1 MSYYITKQASKWARS
16 ENCSD
21 AQLIDALQEME
32 RGLTGNALGANLYKK
47 RVAVPGSGKSG
58 GWRVIVATKFRG
70 HWFVIH
76 GFAKN
81 VQANI
86 NDQQLAD
93 LKVLSKA
100 LLSYDDVTIK
110 RAVERGLV
118 RLILEGQCK

>member
-1 MSYYITKQASKWARS
+1 MSYYITRQASKWAKS
-16 ENCSD
+16 EKCSD
-21 AQLIDALQEME
+21 AQLINALQEME

-47 RVAVPGSGKSG
+47 RIAVPGAGKSG

-81 VQANI
+81 AQANI
-86 NDQQLAD
+86 DAQQLAD

-100 LLSYDDVTIK
+100 LLSYDDLTID
-110 RAVERGLV
+110 RAVGIGV
-118 RLILEGQCK
+118 IRLITEEQSK

>member
-1 MSYYITKQASKWARS
+1 MSYYITRQASKWAKS
-16 ENCSD
+16 EKCSD
-21 AQLIDALQEME
+21 AQLINALQEME

-47 RVAVPGSGKSG
+47 RIAVPGAGKSG
-58 GWRVIVATKFRG
+58 GGRVIVAAKFRG

-86 NDQQLAD
+86 DAQQLAD

-100 LLSYDDVTIK
+100 LLSYDDLTIE
-110 RAVERGLV
+110 RAVGIGVIRP
-118 RLILEGQCK
+118 ITEGQSK

>member
-1 MSYYITKQASKWARS
+1 MSYYITRQASKWAKS
-16 ENCSD
+16 EKCSD
-21 AQLIDALQEME
+21 AQLINALQEME
-32 RGLTGNALGANLYKK
+32 RGLTGNALEASLYKK
-47 RVAVPGSGKSG
+47 RIAVPGAGKSG

-86 NDQQLAD
+86 DAQQLAD

-100 LLSYDDVTIK
+100 LLSYDDLTIE
-110 RAVERGLV
+110 RAVEIGVIRP
-118 RLILEGQCK
+118 ITEGQSK

>member
-1 MSYYITKQASKWARS
+1 MSYYITRQASKWAKS
-16 ENCSD
+16 EKCSD
-21 AQLIDALQEME
+21 AQLINALQEME

-47 RVAVPGSGKSG
+47 RIAVPGAGKSG

-81 VQANI
+81 VQVNI
-86 NDQQLAD
+86 DAQQLAD

-100 LLSYDDVTIK
+100 LLSYDDLTIE
-110 RAVERGLV
+110 RAVGVGVIRP
-118 RLILEGQCK
+118 ITEGQSK

>member
-1 MSYYITKQASKWARS
+1 MSYYITRQASKWAKS
-16 ENCSD
+16 EKCSD
-21 AQLIDALQEME
+21 AQLINALQEME

-47 RVAVPGSGKSG
+47 RIAVPGAGKSG

-86 NDQQLAD
+86 DAQQLAD

-100 LLSYDDVTIK
+100 LLSYDDLTIE
-110 RAVERGLV
+110 RAVGIGVIRP
-118 RLILEGQCK
+118 ITEGQSK

>member
-1 MSYYITKQASKWARS
+1 MSYYITRQASKWAKS
-16 ENCSD
+16 EKCSD
-21 AQLIDALQEME
+21 AQLINALQEME

-47 RVAVPGSGKSG
+47 RIAVPGAGKSG

-86 NDQQLAD
+86 DAQQLAD

-100 LLSYDDVTIK
+100 LLFYDDLTID
-110 RAVERGLV
+110 RAVGIGV
-118 RLILEGQCK
+118 IRLITEEQSK

>member
-1 MSYYITKQASKWARS
+1 MSYYITRQASKWAKS
-16 ENCSD
+16 EKCSD
-21 AQLIDALQEME
+21 AQLINALQEME

-47 RVAVPGSGKSG
+47 RIAVPGAGKSG

-86 NDQQLAD
+86 DAQQLAD
-93 LKVLSKA
+93 LKMLSKA
-100 LLSYDDVTIK
+100 LLSYDDLTID
-110 RAVERGLV
+110 RAVGIGVIRP
-118 RLILEGQCK
+118 IAEGQSK

>member
-1 MSYYITKQASKWARS
+1 MSYYITRQASKWAKS
-16 ENCSD
+16 EKCSD
-21 AQLIDALQEME
+21 AQLINALQEME

-47 RVAVPGSGKSG
+47 RIAVSGAGKSG

-86 NDQQLAD
+86 DAQQLAD

-100 LLSYDDVTIK
+100 LLSYDDLTVE
-110 RAVERGLV
+110 RAVGIGVIRP
-118 RLILEGQCK
+118 ITEGQGK

>member
-1 MSYYITKQASKWARS
+1 MSYYITRQASKWAKS
-16 ENCSD
+16 EKCSD
-21 AQLIDALQEME
+21 AQLINALQEME

-47 RVAVPGSGKSG
+47 RVAVPGAGKSG

-86 NDQQLAD
+86 DAQQLAD

-100 LLSYDDVTIK
+100 LLSYDDLTIE
-110 RAVERGLV
+110 RAVGVGVIRP
-118 RLILEGQCK
+118 ITEGQSK

>member
-1 MSYYITKQASKWARS
+1 MSYYITRQASKWAKS
-16 ENCSD
+16 EKCSD
-21 AQLIDALQEME
+21 AQLINALQEME

-47 RVAVPGSGKSG
+47 RVAVPGAGKSG

-81 VQANI
+81 AQANI
-86 NDQQLAD
+86 DAQQLAD

-100 LLSYDDVTIK
+100 LLSYDDLTIE
-110 RAVERGLV
+110 RAVGIGVIRP
-118 RLILEGQCK
+118 ITEGQSK

>member
-1 MSYYITKQASKWARS
+1 MSYYITRQASKWAKS
-16 ENCSD
+16 EKCSD
-21 AQLIDALQEME
+21 AQLINALQEME

-47 RVAVPGSGKSG
+47 RVAVPGAGKSG

-81 VQANI
+81 VQVNI
-86 NDQQLAD
+86 DAQQLAD

-100 LLSYDDVTIK
+100 LLSYDDLTIE
-110 RAVERGLV
+110 RAVGVGVIRP
-118 RLILEGQCK
+118 ITEGQSK

>member
-1 MSYYITKQASKWARS
+1 MSYYITRQASKWAKS
-16 ENCSD
+16 EKCSD
-21 AQLIDALQEME
+21 AQLINALQEME

-47 RVAVPGSGKSG
+47 RVAVPGAGKSG

-81 VQANI
+81 VQVNI
-86 NDQQLAD
+86 DAQQLAD

-100 LLSYDDVTIK
+100 LLSYDDLTIV
-110 RAVERGLV
+110 RAVGVGVIRP
-118 RLILEGQCK
+118 ITEGQSK

>member
-1 MSYYITKQASKWARS
+1 
-16 ENCSD
+16 
-21 AQLIDALQEME
+21 ME

-47 RVAVPGSGKSG
+47 RIAVPGAGKSG

-86 NDQQLAD
+86 DAQQLAD
-93 LKVLSKA
+93 LKMLSKA
-100 LLSYDDVTIK
+100 LLSYDDLTID
-110 RAVERGLV
+110 RAVGIGV
-118 RLILEGQCK
+118 IRLITEEQSK

>member
-1 MSYYITKQASKWARS
+1 MSYYITRQASKWAKS
-16 ENCSD
+16 EKCSD
-21 AQLIDALQEME
+21 AQLINALQEME

-47 RVAVPGSGKSG
+47 RIAVPGAGKSG

-86 NDQQLAD
+86 DAQQLAD
-93 LKVLSKA
+93 LKMLSKA
-100 LLSYDDVTIK
+100 LLSYDDLTID
-110 RAVERGLV
+110 RAVGIGV
-118 RLILEGQCK
+118 IRLITEEQSK

>member
-1 MSYYITKQASKWARS
+1 MSYYITRQASKWAKS
-16 ENCSD
+16 EKCSD
-21 AQLIDALQEME
+21 AQLISALQEME

-47 RVAVPGSGKSG
+47 RIAVPGAGKSG

-86 NDQQLAD
+86 DAQQLAD

-100 LLSYDDVTIK
+100 LLSYDDLTVE
-110 RAVERGLV
+110 RAVGIGVIRP
-118 RLILEGQCK
+118 ITEGQSK

>member
-1 MSYYITKQASKWARS
+1 MSYYITRQASKWAKS
-16 ENCSD
+16 EKCSD
-21 AQLIDALQEME
+21 SQLINALQEME

-47 RVAVPGSGKSG
+47 RIAVPGAGKSG

-86 NDQQLAD
+86 DAQQLAD

-100 LLSYDDVTIK
+100 LLSYDDLTID
-110 RAVERGLV
+110 RAVGIGV
-118 RLILEGQCK
+118 IRLITEEQSK

>member
-1 MSYYITKQASKWARS
+1 MSYYITRQASKWAKS
-16 ENCSD
+16 EKCSD
-21 AQLIDALQEME
+21 AQLINALQEME

-47 RVAVPGSGKSG
+47 RVAVPGAGKSG

-86 NDQQLAD
+86 DALQLAD

-100 LLSYDDVTIK
+100 LLSYDDLTIE
-110 RAVERGLV
+110 RAVGVGVIRP
-118 RLILEGQCK
+118 ITEGQSK

>member
-1 MSYYITKQASKWARS
+1 MSYYITRQASKWAKS
-16 ENCSD
+16 EKCSD
-21 AQLIDALQEME
+21 AQLINALQEME

-47 RVAVPGSGKSG
+47 RIAVPGAGKSG

-86 NDQQLAD
+86 DAQQLAD

-100 LLSYDDVTIK
+100 LLSYDDLTIE
-110 RAVERGLV
+110 RAVGIGVIRP
-118 RLILEGQCK
+118 ITEGQNK

>member
-1 MSYYITKQASKWARS
+1 MSYYITRQASKWAKS
-16 ENCSD
+16 EKCSD
-21 AQLIDALQEME
+21 AQLINALQEME

-47 RVAVPGSGKSG
+47 RVAVPGAGKSG

-81 VQANI
+81 VQVNI
-86 NDQQLAD
+86 DAQQLAD

-100 LLSYDDVTIK
+100 LLSYDDLTIE
-110 RAVERGLV
+110 RAVGIGVIRP
-118 RLILEGQCK
+118 ITEGQSK

>member
-1 MSYYITKQASKWARS
+1 MSYYITRQASKWAKS
-16 ENCSD
+16 EKCSD
-21 AQLIDALQEME
+21 AQLINALQEME

-47 RVAVPGSGKSG
+47 RIAVPGAGKSG

-86 NDQQLAD
+86 DAQQLAD

-100 LLSYDDVTIK
+100 LLSYDDLTVE
-110 RAVERGLV
+110 RAVGIGVIRPITE
-118 RLILEGQCK
+118 EQSK

>member
-1 MSYYITKQASKWARS
+1 
-16 ENCSD
+16 
-21 AQLIDALQEME
+21 ME

-47 RVAVPGSGKSG
+47 RVAVPGAGKSG

-81 VQANI
+81 VQVNI
-86 NDQQLAD
+86 DAQQLAD

-100 LLSYDDVTIK
+100 LLSYDDLTIE
-110 RAVERGLV
+110 RAVGVGVIRP
-118 RLILEGQCK
+118 ITEGQSK

>member
-1 MSYYITKQASKWARS
+1 MSYYTTRQASKWAKS
-16 ENCSD
+16 EKCSD
-21 AQLIDALQEME
+21 AQLINALQEME

-47 RVAVPGSGKSG
+47 RIAVPGAGKSG

-86 NDQQLAD
+86 DAQQLAD

-100 LLSYDDVTIK
+100 LLSYDDLTID
-110 RAVERGLV
+110 RAVGIGV
-118 RLILEGQCK
+118 IRLITEEQSK

>member
-1 MSYYITKQASKWARS
+1 MSYYITRQASKWAKS
-16 ENCSD
+16 EKCSD
-21 AQLIDALQEME
+21 AQLINALQEME

-47 RVAVPGSGKSG
+47 RIAVPGAGKSG

-86 NDQQLAD
+86 DAQQLAD

-100 LLSYDDVTIK
+100 LLSYDDLTVE
-110 RAVERGLV
+110 RAVGIGVIRP
-118 RLILEGQCK
+118 ITEGQGK

>member
-1 MSYYITKQASKWARS
+1 MSYYITRQASKWAKS
-16 ENCSD
+16 EKCSD
-21 AQLIDALQEME
+21 AQLINALQEME

-47 RVAVPGSGKSG
+47 RIAVPGAGKSG

-86 NDQQLAD
+86 DAQQLAD

-100 LLSYDDVTIK
+100 LLSYDDLTID
-110 RAVERGLV
+110 RAVGIGV
-118 RLILEGQCK
+118 IRLITEEQSK

>member
-1 MSYYITKQASKWARS
+1 MSYYITRQASKWAKS
-16 ENCSD
+16 EKCSD
-21 AQLIDALQEME
+21 AQLINALQEME

-47 RVAVPGSGKSG
+47 RIAVPGAGKSG

-86 NDQQLAD
+86 DAQQLAD

-100 LLSYDDVTIK
+100 LLSYDDLTIE
-110 RAVERGLV
+110 RAVGIGVIRPITE
-118 RLILEGQCK
+118 EQSK

>member
-1 MSYYITKQASKWARS
+1 
-16 ENCSD
+16 
-21 AQLIDALQEME
+21 ME

-47 RVAVPGSGKSG
+47 RIAVPGAGKSG

-70 HWFVIH
+70 HWFAIH

-86 NDQQLAD
+86 DAQQLAD

-100 LLSYDDVTIK
+100 LLSYDDLTVE
-110 RAVERGLV
+110 RAVGIGVIRP
-118 RLILEGQCK
+118 ITEGQSK

>member
-1 MSYYITKQASKWARS
+1 MSYYITRQASKWAKS
-16 ENCSD
+16 EKCSD
-21 AQLIDALQEME
+21 AQLINALQEME

-47 RVAVPGSGKSG
+47 RVAVPGAGKSG

-86 NDQQLAD
+86 DAQQLAD

-100 LLSYDDVTIK
+100 LLSYDDLTIE
-110 RAVERGLV
+110 RAVEIGVIRP
-118 RLILEGQCK
+118 ITEGQSK

>member
-1 MSYYITKQASKWARS
+1 MSYYITRQASKWAKS
-16 ENCSD
+16 EKCSD
-21 AQLIDALQEME
+21 AQLINALQEME

-47 RVAVPGSGKSG
+47 RIAVPGAGKSG

-81 VQANI
+81 VQVNI
-86 NDQQLAD
+86 DAQQLAD

-100 LLSYDDVTIK
+100 LLSYDDLTID
-110 RAVERGLV
+110 RAVGIGV
-118 RLILEGQCK
+118 IRLITEEQSK